1 MHAYV
6 DIVMKMDRKVITA
19 GDSPFA
25 LLFATSGLFWVP
37 SLCIK
42 SQYHMPNSTKHESN
56 LMILMRWY

>member
-42 SQYHMPNSTKHESN
+42 SQYHMPNSTDDINEMV
-56 LMILMRWY
+56 LILS